1 VKVFST
7 FRLSIEKGHPMMKHS
22 IHVTNRVRAEIDAR
36 TRKDTNANF
45 KISETEMRT
54 ILKDDHTETTANNM
68 SGVPT
73 KVEKMAQ
80 TT

>member
-36 TRKDTNANF
+36 TRKDMNANF

-54 ILKDDHTETTANNM
+54 ILKDDHTGTIANNM

-73 KVEKMAQ
+73 KVEKMAL